1 MIPTFKN
8 VDHASKTITG
18 ATVNTVHHG
27 VGSSENVELILTQIY
42 KEICAKESS
51 ININVPDII
60 LPPLAVPSIT
70 VPETNVT
77 VKHETQ
83 PVIVEIKAQITLI
96 AINTVISTMAL
107 IAALYAVFK

>member
-51 ININVPDII
+51 INITVPDVII
-60 LPPLAVPSIT
+60 PPFSLPSVE

-77 VKHETQ
+77 IKHEPQAVT
-83 PVIVEIKAQITLI
+83 VEVKAQVWLI
-96 AINTVISTMAL
+96 AINMVFSTAAL
-107 IAALYAVFK
+107 IAALYSVLK